1 MFLKRIIFLISIF
14 FLAVDVFSQIN
25 SESPNIIPG
34 SNLNSFKSG
43 EWFEYRIHYGLFN
56 AGRVTISLETKTFN
70 EKEVFH
76 SKSYGRTIGLARFF
90 FKVEDFYESY
100 FVYKFHQ

>member
-1 MFLKRIIFLISIF
+1 M
-14 FLAVDVFSQIN
+14 FSQIN
-25 SESPNIIPG
+25 SRKFKYHSS

-76 SKSYGRTIGLARFF
+76 SKSI
-90 FKVEDFYESY
+90 VEQLD
-100 FVYKFHQ
+100 